1 MAAIDVPSSR
11 DVDELEV
18 ARELVRQARE
28 AGVGLTGPGGLLKAM
43 TKTVIETALDE
54 ELSEH
59 LDMTATIGL
68 GMAVATRATEPAR
81 NGAH

>member
-28 AGVGLTGPGGLLKAM
+28 AGVGLTGLAIAQG
-43 TKTVIETALDE
+43 D
-54 ELSEH
+54 
-59 LDMTATIGL
+59 DQ
-68 GMAVATRATEPAR
+68 
-81 NGAH
+81 NGH